1 MSKFF
6 QASLK
11 KEKTLNITRDNEPPI
26 THKRKNTKK
35 FMISPVKNPKNEK
48 YINFNEINKSEK
60 SYKTNN
66 CLISNNYN
74 EKHVFNIVNK
84 NSINTEN
91 TNSNNS
97 IIDNINEIDSNYTNT
112 SQIAYN
118 CLTKKSKISTK
129 QNDQFN
135 IYNIVE
141 HNITPS
147 FHDENIYNCVSP
159 LYSNTDISYK
169 NNNISSMLFNNDLNT
184 DKNNSNKITIEHPLN
199 NIQNKT
205 NLENEGS
212 VQMTTEG
219 SSQLEHS
226 TNRILSPKGSVDEG
240 PSSRI
245 LEQNFK
251 KSIYSS
257 LNENVPYNTKINYT
271 SINKLNFSSLQEQ
284 PTLTYIQ
291 KDKIKLYNY
300 NIMLDTSTKTFIKN
314 DCTPCFYCRRK
325 FDFVPL
331 GLPIKYYPSLYI
343 LNNNYLQ
350 ICKYSFNY
358 KENSVKLNKNER
370 TRLLEILKNNSNFE
384 KLSFNLSQDIQN
396 NLELNECNNYLKD
409 SVSKETD
416 KNSIKKNIDNCDI
429 NNNRYHKILTK
440 DFFETDGVFCSF
452 NCIVSFIEE
461 NSYNPLYQNSNHLIY
476 LMYKHIFGQFPNK
489 SFIRSPSW
497 KLRKEYGG
505 ILSDD
510 DYDKFVQT
518 VPIIESKQTKSTSNQ
533 LKSEIIFEILI

>member
-11 KEKTLNITRDNEPPI
+11 KEKTLNISRENDPPI
-26 THKRKNTKK
+26 TQKRKNTKK

-60 SYKTNN
+60 TSYKTNN

-84 NSINTEN
+84 NSINIEN

-112 SQIAYN
+112 SPITYN
-118 CLTKKSKISTK
+118 YLSKKSKNSTK

-147 FHDENIYNCVSP
+147 FQDEKIYNCVSP
-159 LYSNTDISYK
+159 LYSNTDIIYK

-184 DKNNSNKITIEHPLN
+184 DKNNSNKIRDDKPLN
-199 NIQNKT
+199 NITDKT
-205 NLENEGS
+205 NLE
-212 VQMTTEG
+212 
-219 SSQLEHS
+219 
-226 TNRILSPKGSVDEG
+226 DEG

-245 LEQNFK
+245 LDEQNFK
-251 KSIYSS
+251 KNIYNS

-331 GLPIKYYPSLYI
+331 GLPIKYYPSIYI

-370 TRLLEILKNNSNFE
+370 TRLLELLKNNSNFE

-396 NLELNECNNYLKD
+396 KSELNECNNYLKD
-409 SVSKETD
+409 SLSKDTD
-416 KNSIKKNIDNCDI
+416 KNSIKKIDNCDI

-476 LMYKHIFGQFPNK
+476 LMYKHIFGHFPNK

-505 ILSDD
+505 ILSDE

>member
-11 KEKTLNITRDNEPPI
+11 KEKILNISRDNDPPI
-26 THKRKNTKK
+26 QHKRKNTKK

-48 YINFNEINKSEK
+48 YINYNEINKSEK
-60 SYKTNN
+60 SYKTND

-74 EKHVFNIVNK
+74 EKQVFNIVNK

-91 TNSNNS
+91 INLHNS
-97 IIDNINEIDSNYTNT
+97 IIDNIKEIDSNYTNT
-112 SQIAYN
+112 SPITYN
-118 CLTKKSKISTK
+118 CLTKKSKNSTK

-147 FHDENIYNCVSP
+147 FQDENIYNCVSP

-169 NNNISSMLFNNDLNT
+169 NNNISSMLFNELNI
-184 DKNNSNKITIEHPLN
+184 DKNNSNKNKSEHNLNNENIKDNNLN
-199 NIQNKT
+199 NIPDKT
-205 NLENEGS
+205 NIED
-212 VQMTTEG
+212 
-219 SSQLEHS
+219 
-226 TNRILSPKGSVDEG
+226 DERR
-240 PSSRI
+240 SLNI
-245 LEQNFK
+245 DEQNFK
-251 KSIYSS
+251 KNIYNS
-257 LNENVPYNTKINYT
+257 LNENVPYNTKINCT
-271 SINKLNFSSLQEQ
+271 SINKLNFSSLQDQ

-300 NIMLDTSTKTFIKN
+300 NIMLDISTKTFIKN

-331 GLPIKYYPSLYI
+331 GLPIKYYPSIYI

-370 TRLLEILKNNSNFE
+370 IRLLEILKNNSNFE
-384 KLSFNLSQDIQN
+384 KLSFTLSKDIQN
-396 NLELNECNNYLKD
+396 NSELNECNNSLKE

-416 KNSIKKNIDNCDI
+416 KNLIKKNIENCDI

-440 DFFETDGVFCSF
+440 DFFETDGIFCSF

-476 LMYKHIFGQFPNK
+476 LMYKHIFGHFPNK
-489 SFIRSPSW
+489 PFIRSPSW

-518 VPIIESKQTKSTSNQ
+518 VPIIESKLTKSTSNQ